1 MVLLPNELL
10 MKKVTNGIK
19 RKQNK
24 VILRDRNIAWD
35 IETKNENHSNK
46 PFNSNYPISSVFI
59 FICDGKQ
66 FAHGDACRLD

>member
-24 VILRDRNIAWD
+24 VILRDRNMPGI
-35 IETKNENHSNK
+35 
-46 PFNSNYPISSVFI
+46 
-59 FICDGKQ
+59 
-66 FAHGDACRLD
+66 